1 MPTYEFTCPKCTTR
15 FDLNRPMSKAGAPA
29 KCPECRAT
37 ATRVWGAAIVGVGS
51 DFDFDED
58 MDMGEMDMGG
68 MGGMPGMG
76 GMGGM
81 PGMPGMGHEHGH
93 SHGHDL
99 PMDDDFGF

>member
-58 MDMGEMDMGG
+58 IYGALLTVTVHRKIRDEVKFESLDALTEQIGRDILATRRWFA
-68 MGGMPGMG
+68 
-76 GMGGM
+76 
-81 PGMPGMGHEHGH
+81 
-93 SHGHDL
+93 DA
-99 PMDDDFGF
+99 